1 MGPRSSSRAQ
11 ATSNGWDPRRRP
23 STTLQPPKYSAL
35 RRRCA
40 RMVAQDR
47 RRDGS
52 RARTF
57 DLRERPRILDSIS
70 GSSADYASRRSRGQ
84 RRGRL
89 RWALASVRFITN
101 AAKKIPI
108 EAKRVTGQCS
118 SGIVLDYVAVATRDS
133 AASML
138 EILSI
143 TTPCIG
149 RASTQTVS
157 NRT

>member
-1 MGPRSSSRAQ
+1 M
-11 ATSNGWDPRRRP
+11 
-23 STTLQPPKYSAL
+23 
-35 RRRCA
+35 
-40 RMVAQDR
+40 
-47 RRDGS
+47 
-52 RARTF
+52 
-57 DLRERPRILDSIS
+57 
-70 GSSADYASRRSRGQ
+70 
-84 RRGRL
+84 RRG
-89 RWALASVRFITN
+89 AAAASVEGDFAGHSLRCGFITN

-149 RASTQTVS
+149 RASTQTGS